1 MTEPVPLSEWEYPWL
16 TGQGSLSNAD
26 NLAGDIQERALTA
39 ESEQFVRQNSTQNQR
54 LIDRYNRLNT
64 PGPGIDSAPGLSTVQ
79 IDQAAEQLAFE
90 ELLVRS
96 SHMPADGA
104 RPEVVELLADQGFT
118 AAPISVPE
126 LPEVTVL
133 RIQDANGPL
142 TAERLKAPLRI
153 LWAAKIDASLNQCPP
168 LGYTAKSVTNDSGP
182 RPSQNHPPNRLVSTS
197 ADDPIHK
204 VAVIDTGIADQARQ
218 DHWLDGIP
226 TDQQDIDPLYLDQS
240 GVLSEIAGHG
250 TFVSGVIRQV
260 DTRADI
266 RMYGVFGSDGIA
278 GDLDVAKALLRA
290 VQDGVR
296 IVNLSLGT
304 VMLDN
309 RPPVATMVALE
320 LIAQRETDV
329 VVVVCAA
336 GNNKNE
342 TEVFP
347 AAFSRHQW
355 KVGTV
360 RVVAVAGLERDSSGA
375 GFSSRGRWVDCSTLA
390 RLVLSTFVQGTQVV
404 TVEPVDIVDPPD
416 HWPPVVYGPDSWA
429 LWTGT
434 SFAAPQVT
442 GAITRAAREQDKSVA
457 DALDW
462 LLTQGTD
469 LSSSG
474 FGRALQILPDRN
486 PPA

>member
-1 MTEPVPLSEWEYPWL
+1 
-16 TGQGSLSNAD
+16 
-26 NLAGDIQERALTA
+26 
-39 ESEQFVRQNSTQNQR
+39 
-54 LIDRYNRLNT
+54 
-64 PGPGIDSAPGLSTVQ
+64 
-79 IDQAAEQLAFE
+79 
-90 ELLVRS
+90 
-96 SHMPADGA
+96 
-104 RPEVVELLADQGFT
+104 
-118 AAPISVPE
+118 
-126 LPEVTVL
+126 
-133 RIQDANGPL
+133 
-142 TAERLKAPLRI
+142 
-153 LWAAKIDASLNQCPP
+153 
-168 LGYTAKSVTNDSGP
+168 
-182 RPSQNHPPNRLVSTS
+182 
-197 ADDPIHK
+197 
-204 VAVIDTGIADQARQ
+204 
-218 DHWLDGIP
+218 
-226 TDQQDIDPLYLDQS
+226 
-240 GVLSEIAGHG
+240 
-250 TFVSGVIRQV
+250 
-260 DTRADI
+260 
-266 RMYGVFGSDGIA
+266 
-278 GDLDVAKALLRA
+278 
-290 VQDGVR
+290 
-296 IVNLSLGT
+296 
-304 VMLDN
+304 
-309 RPPVATMVALE
+309 
-320 LIAQRETDV
+320 
-329 VVVVCAA
+329 VVCAA